1 MLSWIW
7 FLIIGLIAG
16 LIARLLMPGKD
27 AMVRWEGT
35 FMLGRDDVKLIV
47 RATDGSGEIQ
57 TDEFRLPQPDGASG
71 RDTIT
76 VGAA

>member
-35 FMLGRDDVKLIV
+35 FMLGRDDVKPEVLRELV
-47 RATDGSGEIQ
+47 N
-57 TDEFRLPQPDGASG
+57 
-71 RDTIT
+71 
-76 VGAA
+76 